1 MNIGIYQIKNL
12 INNKIYIGSSINLSE
27 REYKHFWMLS
37 NRTHDNEYLQNSY
50 NKYGCE
56 NFIFEVIELCDE
68 NELIVK
74 ENLHI
79 LNTKSNNSNFG
90 YNLAL
95 VNDFRRNKY
104 NDSVKIKLSKHNLNK
119 NGNFIRFKLISLEDG
134 STIIYDDLVTATNY
148 LIENGYAKGKP
159 RNVRMKLSAS
169 LRGKVLNNGHK
180 GSVRKS
186 CYKHKFEIIN

>member
-1 MNIGIYQIKNL
+1 MNIGIYQIRNL

-37 NRTHDNEYLQNSY
+37 NGTHDNEYLQNSY
-50 NKYGCE
+50 NKYGRK

-79 LNTKSNNSNFG
+79 LNTKSNNDNFG

-104 NDSVKIKLSKHNLNK
+104 NDSVKVKLSKHNLNK
-119 NGNFIRFKLISLEDG
+119 NGNFVRFKLISLEDG